1 MKLTHLLS
9 AAVITAVTVG
19 SLSAIDG
26 EFTNMNPTQAKMAA
40 TKLKTE
46 VARLRGLGGAAAH
59 HGGLAGTDTDALLQ
73 TIGADTQPYINAIK
87 APVINAFNHFVDT
100 LLPGAGG
107 ANFLDGAAVIGHG
120 LAGITKDQFK
130 AVFADQVNAATHAAL
145 AAHGAA
151 VPVDASMHALN
162 ASVQSVNVA
171 MGAAFDAWFD
181 LIFPAGAAAVVLD
194 GATAGNLA
202 AAGLADAQRDTFK
215 AAVLGVI
222 SQ

>member
-9 AAVITAVTVG
+9 AAVITAVTVS

-73 TIGADTQPYINAIK
+73 TIGADTQLYINAIK
-87 APVINAFNHFVDT
+87 APVIAAFNAFVDT
-100 LLPGAGG
+100 VIVGADGTAFFAGAPAGG
-107 ANFLDGAAVIGHG
+107 HGVADQSKGA
-120 LAGITKDQFK
+120 LKAG
-130 AVFADQVNAATHAAL
+130 FAAQVNATTHAAL

-171 MGAAFDAWFD
+171 MGAAFDAWLD
-181 LIFPAGAAAVVLD
+181 LLFPGADNTVVLD
-194 GATAGNLA
+194 AATVIGGATVGDLEK
-202 AAGLADAQRDTFK
+202 GTFK
-215 AAVLGVI
+215 AAILGAI